1 MNPACETGFATG
13 LAVNPARVI
22 GLAMN
27 PARAWVCDIPRRKLG
42 SQSLPSR
49 KLSAVANP
57 CSWVRRESTLL
68 GSSRTHELGSSR
80 RTHELGSLR
89 RPHELVSAISAV
101 PQAATLFLVNSCCL
115 VIEKAPIGTVLLP
128 PRRSNYS

>member
-27 PARAWVCDIPRRKLG
+27 PARAWC
-42 SQSLPSR
+42 
-49 KLSAVANP
+49 
-57 CSWVRRESTLL
+57 RRESMLL
-68 GSSRTHELGSSR
+68 GSSRIHAPGFVANPRAGFITTNPRAGFIATTPRASFSHLRCASSCHFVFSQFLLFGHR
-80 RTHELGSLR
+80 KSL
-89 RPHELVSAISAV
+89 A
-101 PQAATLFLVNSCCL
+101 
-115 VIEKAPIGTVLLP
+115 APIGTVLLP